1 MFLDKYRI
9 NSLNKIKYFYK
20 LREFPDSN
28 RNSTSS
34 IYLTILVFSYLQKKK
49 ERKKYNSRLIA
60 FPNGLIYDL
69 SNIVLSS
76 NINEQSFWRQRG
88 GPLEPR
94 GSSVVHLSFFDEKRS
109 SKR

>member
-34 IYLTILVFSYLQKKK
+34 IYLTILVFSYLRKKKKKK
-49 ERKKYNSRLIA
+49 EIQLT
-60 FPNGLIYDL
+60 LD
-69 SNIVLSS
+69 
-76 NINEQSFWRQRG
+76 
-88 GPLEPR
+88 
-94 GSSVVHLSFFDEKRS
+94 SVS
-109 SKR
+109 